1 MNKKLLKN
9 LKLIKGNQIIQ
20 SSILVNGEFI
30 EDIIPLKQKFNEQN
44 AEIIDLSGFIA
55 LPGLIDSHTHFKL
68 KMAEGKYNSDDFE
81 SGSLACVKGGI
92 TTYIDFT
99 DGDIKDLK
107 KDWFNRKKD
116 VLCSY
121 ADYTFHSVFK
131 NLLTSDDVKS
141 KFKNLK
147 ALGITSIKI
156 FTTYKNRG
164 MMTSDDVMCTLLK
177 NASENDI
184 VVCVH
189 AESEDV
195 INYNLERYKKHYKE
209 IKYHSI
215 IRDEF
220 SEYYA
225 ISKLLK
231 LNEYF
236 NAKIYFVH
244 TTSPASIDV
253 INEYKKKGYSVYA
266 EGCPQYFVFSNK
278 IYSNKNA
285 YLFTFTP
292 PLRSDE
298 SRTKILKNISSF
310 DTIAT
315 DSCAFFKKDKEKF
328 KNDATRIPMGIAS
341 SELLLPLVYTYAVKS
356 SSMSLYDLQQ
366 KLSTN
371 PSKIFSISKKGEIK
385 KGYYADLCIFNPD
398 ESFTVK
404 SKELSHRCDYSIYE
418 GLRLYGK
425 VKKTFLRGKQVYD
438 SKSID
443 IPVGS
448 IVKCY

>member
-20 SSILVNGEFI
+20 ASILINGEFI
-30 EDIIPLKQKFNEQN
+30 EDIIPIRQKVNDQN
-44 AEIIDLSGFIA
+44 IEAIDLSGLVA
-55 LPGLIDSHTHFKL
+55 LSGLIDSHTHFKL
-68 KMAEGKYNSDDFE
+68 KIGINKYNSDDFE
-81 SGSLACVKGGI
+81 SGSLACIKGGI

-99 DGDIKDLK
+99 DGDLKDSK

-121 ADYTFHSVFK
+121 ADYTFHSVVK
-131 NLLTSDDVKS
+131 NLLTSDDVKF
-141 KFKNLK
+141 KFKKLK
-147 ALGITSIKI
+147 ALGVSSIKI

-164 MMTSDDVMCTLLK
+164 MMTSDDVICSLLK
-177 NASENDI
+177 NAAENDI

-189 AESEDV
+189 AESEDI

-209 IKYHSI
+209 IKYHSV

-244 TTSPASIDV
+244 TTSPASVDV
-253 INEYKKKGYSVYA
+253 INEYKKKGYNVYA
-266 EGCPQYFVFSNK
+266 ELCPQYFVFSNE
-278 IYSNKNA
+278 IYSDRNA

-292 PLRSDE
+292 PLRSE
-298 SRTKILKNISSF
+298 NSRIKILKNISAF

-315 DSCAFFKKDKEKF
+315 DSCAFFKKDKKKF
-328 KNDATRIPMGIAS
+328 RNDATKIPMGIAS

-356 SSMSLYDLQQ
+356 SHMSLYDLQQ

-371 PSKIFSISKKGEIK
+371 PAKIFSIPKKGEIK
-385 KGYYADLCIFNPD
+385 KGYYADLCIFDPN
-398 ESFTVK
+398 ESFAVK
-404 SKELSHRCDYSIYE
+404 SSELSHRCDYSVYE
-418 GLRLYGK
+418 GLKLYGK
-425 VKKTFLRGKQVYD
+425 VKKTFLRGTQVYD
-438 SKSID
+438 GNHQVYSHPGKM
-443 IPVGS
+443 V
-448 IVKCY
+448 